1 MMADIVV
8 IPNGRPSSMDE
19 TSLAKMMAARYRREF
34 VDLRNF
40 RIQHE
45 LFRSVPV
52 DIMFRYNFV
61 PLEQLETKLVI
72 AVSDPSKLMVM
83 DEISGLLGQKISV
96 RVATLSQITD
106 LLKKTEQSQRVLDEA
121 TEGLTFDV
129 LSSEDNQD
137 ETLSIEKLT
146 SEEDISPIIR
156 LVDTMVFTALE
167 RRASDIHLET
177 FDDSL
182 LVKYRI
188 DGVLQQAMAPIA
200 REHHQTI
207 LSRIKVMS
215 ELDIAERRVP
225 QDGRFRVRYKGRL
238 IDFRVSIMPTVHGE
252 NAVLRVLDKESMSEK
267 FKHLTLDVVGFAEED
282 LRRFRRYIKEPY
294 GMVLVTGPTGSGKT
308 TTLYAAL
315 NEIKSDE
322 DKIITIEDPV
332 EYQIRGIT
340 QIPVNEKKGLT
351 FARGL
356 RSILRHDPD
365 KILVGEIRDQETA
378 QIAIN
383 SALTGHLVFTTVH
396 ANNVVDVLG
405 RFLNMGVEPYN
416 FVSALNC
423 ILAQRLVRQVCEFC
437 VRDVHYSDADLIASG
452 LEPAEWRGFNF
463 REGTGCIE
471 CGGTGYR
478 GRSAIHELLELDD
491 EIREMLLAKK
501 PGSEIRKKA
510 REKGMGFLRDSALER
525 VRAGVTTL
533 KEINKV
539 TFIETGR

>member
-1 MMADIVV
+1 MATPIA
-8 IPNGRPSSMDE
+8 IPIPINDMGMDE
-19 TSLAKMMAARYRREF
+19 NERARALAKRYHADF
-34 VDLRNF
+34 VDLKNF
-40 RIQHE
+40 KIQHE
-45 LFRSVPV
+45 LFKSVPV
-52 DIMFRYNFV
+52 DMMFRYNFV
-61 PLEQLETKLVI
+61 PLEQSENSLAI
-72 AVSDPSKLMVM
+72 AVSDPSKLMVL
-83 DEISGLLGQKISV
+83 DEISGLLGTRLV
-96 RVATLSQITD
+96 TRVATLSQITD

-121 TEGLTFDV
+121 SEGLAFDV
-129 LSSEDNQD
+129 LTSDENSE
-137 ETLSIEKLT
+137 ESLSMEKL
-146 SEEDISPIIR
+146 SADNDLSPIIR
-156 LVDTMVFTALE
+156 LVDTTIFTALE

-267 FKHLTLDVVGFAEED
+267 FTKLSLDVVGFAEKD
-282 LRRFRRYIKEPY
+282 LVRFRKYIKEPY

-315 NEIKSDE
+315 NEIKSEE

-365 KILVGEIRDQETA
+365 KILVGEIRDAETA

-423 ILAQRLVRQVCEFC
+423 ILAQRLVRQICDFC
-437 VRDVHYSDADLIASG
+437 VREIHYTDQDLRDNG
-452 LEPAEWRGFNF
+452 LVPDEWRGVVFK
-463 REGTGCIE
+463 EGAGCIE
-471 CGGTGYR
+471 CSGTGYR

-491 EIREMLLAKK
+491 EIREMLLNKK

-510 REKGMGFLRDSALER
+510 KDKGMMFLRDSALDR
-525 VRAGVTTL
+525 VREGVTTL

-539 TFIETGR
+539 TFIEAGR